1 MRQPEIGQKIAELR
15 KQKGFTQE
23 DLAFECQLNVRS
35 VQRIE
40 TGEVEPRIS
49 TLKILSEVLDFE
61 FNGNVSTDTRVWL
74 ALMHLSSFIPIVVF
88 ALVIWISKRDDYP
101 IFDKHGKDVINF
113 QISMCLYL
121 FAASM
126 LVFVLIGVPILIGL
140 GFFIGFISIFN
151 SIKVAMDNEY
161 RYPLTIQFIK

>member
-1 MRQPEIGQKIAELR
+1 MKQPEIGQKIAELR

-35 VQRIE
+35 IQRIE

-49 TLKILSEVLDFE
+49 TLKILSNVLDYQ
-61 FNGNVSTDTRVWL
+61 FNGTISTDTRVWL

-88 ALVIWISKRDDYP
+88 ALVIWISKRDEYP

-113 QISMCLYL
+113 QISMCIYL
-121 FAASM
+121 FSASM
-126 LVFVLIGVPILIGL
+126 LAIVLIGIPILIGL
-140 GFFIGFISIFN
+140 GIFCGFISIFN
-151 SIKVAMDNEY
+151 SIKVAMDNDY